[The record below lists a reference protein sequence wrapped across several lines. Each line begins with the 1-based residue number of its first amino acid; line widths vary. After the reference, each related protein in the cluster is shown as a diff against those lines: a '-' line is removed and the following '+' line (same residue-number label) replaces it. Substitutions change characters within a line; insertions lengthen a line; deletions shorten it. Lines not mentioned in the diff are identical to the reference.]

1 VSQWFLR
8 FVFDRPL
15 NALRAELGL
24 PPARDQL
31 WAHAR
36 NADLNLGV
44 WSTLFRGPQPR
55 DPANCAIVGFPWY
68 DRDHTQ
74 QVPSR
79 ELDEFFAAGAAPL
92 VFALGSTGVHAA
104 GQFFEHAVAAAE
116 ALRSRALLV
125 VGRDQPPPANLPGD
139 GSIKAVA
146 YAPFSTA
153 FRGASV
159 IVHHGGVGTTAQS
172 LAAARPVLVTPMAH
186 DQFDNAARV
195 VRLGVGEGLPFADV
209 NARRLTALLER
220 LTHEPRYA
228 GVAAVLG
235 PKIVA
240 EDGAK
245 RAAQLIDERFARALS
260 RRSLPLV

>member
-1 VSQWFLR
+1 MSPCRFNARLLAVLAAAATPLFANTPAVS
-8 FVFDRPL
+8 
-15 NALRAELGL
+15 
-24 PPARDQL
+24 
-31 WAHAR
+31 
-36 NADLNLGV
+36 
-44 WSTLFRGPQPR
+44 T
-55 DPANCAIVGFPWY
+55 
-68 DRDHTQ
+68 
-74 QVPSR
+74 QVP
-79 ELDEFFAAGAAPL
+79 
-92 VFALGSTGVHAA
+92 
-104 GQFFEHAVAAAE
+104 
-116 ALRSRALLV
+116 
-125 VGRDQPPPANLPGD
+125 
-139 GSIKAVA
+139 
-146 YAPFSTA
+146 
-153 FRGASV
+153 
-159 IVHHGGVGTTAQS
+159 AQS